1 MPQVSVII
9 PAYNAERTIVPAV
22 RSVLAQTWSDLEVL
36 VINDES
42 SDGTLARLATFSDER
57 LRVLTCRKQGVAAAR
72 NHGIDLARGEFIS
85 FLDADDL
92 WTARKIETELQA
104 LLGRPDAGAAYS
116 WTAFV
121 DEQGEFLFAKDPQLA
136 ERDVYPELLV
146 NFFLASGSNLLV
158 RRRCV
163 ETVGTFD
170 ADCQPVEDWEYCL
183 RIARHCRFV
192 LVPRYQIFY
201 RFGIG
206 SASTDVERYEER
218 IRAVVEREFERA
230 SGDLRARKEEC
241 LANAS
246 QHMAIMCLARIVSE
260 RARGRAARLLK
271 ESIRVYPR
279 VLFETRTWSL
289 LVAVA
294 IAHLVPYRRV
304 PWVVR
309 RLLRLYGRWM
319 RAANSEVRRQIDL
332 HTLALP

>member
-22 RSVLAQTWSDLEVL
+22 RSVLGQTWSDLEVI

-42 SDGTLARLATFSDER
+42 SDGTLARLATFGDER
-57 LRVLTCRKQGVAAAR
+57 LRVVSCAKGGVAATR
-72 NHGIDLARGEFIS
+72 NRGIDLARGEFIS

-92 WTARKIETELQA
+92 WTAQKIETELQA
-104 LLGRPDAGAAYS
+104 LLDRPDAGAAYS

-121 DEQGEFLFAKDPQLA
+121 DEQGRFLFAKDPQPA
-136 ERDVYPELLV
+136 EGDVYPELLV

-158 RRRCV
+158 RRRCLD
-163 ETVGTFD
+163 TVGVFD

-192 LVPRYQIFY
+192 LIPRYQIFY

-241 LANAS
+241 LANAK
-246 QHMAIMCLARIVSE
+246 QHMAIICLARVVDG
-260 RARGRAARLLK
+260 RARRRAARFLK

-279 VLFETRTWSL
+279 VLFEIRTWSL
-289 LVAVA
+289 LLAVA
-294 IAHLVPYRRV
+294 IAHLVPYRRA

-319 RAANSEVRRQIDL
+319 RVANSQLRRQIEL
-332 HTLALP
+332 RRLARP